1 MLADSKLATL
11 SVAFATLGC
20 HVPDIQGQF
29 DVDFSRAGVLGNS
42 FIANLSTLRKSDP
55 VHWSASSGCW
65 IVTRH
70 ADVAEA
76 LAGRFPLSTKRLVEI
91 GLGGIPD
98 SDRARLFPTLMRFMP
113 HWIIDVDPPVH
124 TRLRK
129 LLLRA
134 FNRSVVEGV
143 RPFVRERVAALLD
156 ELERRPAVEFNEE
169 VARQLPGS
177 VILKLLGLPQEHVPR
192 LRGWSNALQ
201 EGIGVPFAD
210 SDALARA
217 DLAMAEMNEVLIPE
231 LAARR
236 TVPRADLLT
245 ALVEAAEDGER
256 LSEEE
261 MLGGL
266 HVLIVAG
273 HDTTSNTM
281 TLGLEALARHPD
293 VWVYMYQNPDRTLDV
308 CLELMRYIA
317 MSTSQPRIAAQDF
330 DWHGRSIRRGD
341 IVFLMLAAANR
352 DPRAFANPEAM
363 DVTRNNDSSMV
374 FAPGLHHCIGHLLA
388 KMQVAE
394 FFGALVQRFAGASI
408 LDARLHF
415 MPQVAFRGLYQLN
428 VQLLPRRAA

>member
-1 MLADSKLATL
+1 M
-11 SVAFATLGC
+11 
-20 HVPDIQGQF
+20 
-29 DVDFSRAGVLGNS
+29 LGNS
-42 FIANLSTLRKSDP
+42 FIADLSTLRESDP

-91 GLGGIPD
+91 GLGGIPE
-98 SDRARLFPTLMRFMP
+98 SERARLFPTLMRFMP

-129 LLLRA
+129 LLLKA
-134 FNRSVVEGV
+134 FSRSVVEGV

-210 SDALARA
+210 SAALARA
-217 DLAMAEMNEVLIPE
+217 DHAMAEMNEVLIPE

-236 TVPRADLLT
+236 TAPRADLLT

-293 VWVYMYQNPDRTLDV
+293 VWGYMYQNPDRTLDV